1 MNIYDVI
8 RRPIVSERATRLVQ
22 EHNKY
27 TFEVAPEA
35 NKVQI
40 REAVETIFKVDVVKV
55 NTITVPGKR
64 RRGWRRPTYGR
75 TPKRKKAIVTLK
87 PGQRIEFYE
96 GV

>member
-8 RRPIVSERATRLVQ
+8 RRPIVSERAMRLAQ
-22 EHNKY
+22 QGKY
-27 TFEVAPEA
+27 TFEVAPAA
-35 NKVQI
+35 NKIQI

-55 NTITVPGKR
+55 NTITVPGKK
-64 RRGWRRPTYGR
+64 RRGWRRSIYGS
-75 TPKRKKAIVTLK
+75 TPKRKKAIVTVR